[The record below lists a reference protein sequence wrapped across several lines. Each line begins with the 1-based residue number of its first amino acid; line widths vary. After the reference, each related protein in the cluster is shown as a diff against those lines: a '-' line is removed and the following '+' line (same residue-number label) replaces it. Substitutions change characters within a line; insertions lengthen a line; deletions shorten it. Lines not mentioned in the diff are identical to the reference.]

1 MYSSQKKKD
10 LTGVT
15 SSGVGNIE
23 IVVNGMGRDKTLGER
38 VLKKYEK

>member
-1 MYSSQKKKD
+1 MD
-10 LTGVT
+10 
-15 SSGVGNIE
+15 VGNIE